1 MMLKLLRLKRRAVV
15 LAATILL
22 FAGAWAGGP
31 AAGQN
36 AAPSVRLF
44 IDYGDGVTK
53 TVTDLPWSKGN
64 TVLDAMKAATSRP
77 HGISFTYTG
86 SGATALLAKIDDVQN
101 EGAGKRNWQF
111 WVDNAYGDKSF
122 AAFETQDG
130 DVISWR
136 FTTEQGK

>member
-1 MMLKLLRLKRRAVV
+1 MLKLKRRAVV

-22 FAGAWAGGP
+22 FVAARAGGP
-31 AAGQN
+31 AAGEN

-53 TVTDLPWSKGN
+53 TIEDLSWSKGN

-86 SGATALLAKIDDVQN
+86 SGATAVLAKIDDVQN
-101 EGAGKRNWQF
+101 EGAGKKNWQF

-122 AAFETQDG
+122 AVFETQEG